1 MSESIDAFIH
11 EYTRR
16 YVAHDVDGVVDLCE
30 VPFLAVREGKPIHM
44 ADREAVHDHF
54 ALVIDAYANAGYS
67 SFAPVEID
75 THELGERSA
84 FTTVRWHAFDAEGN
98 VARDSRTTYQLL
110 STESGWR
117 FLSYTNHF

>member
-1 MSESIDAFIH
+1 
-11 EYTRR
+11 
-16 YVAHDVDGVVDLCE
+16 

-44 ADREAVHDHF
+44 ADRTAVHDHF
-54 ALVIDAYANAGYS
+54 GRIIDAYTNAGYS
-67 SFAPVEID
+67 SFVPVEID
-75 THELGERSA
+75 SRQLGESSA

-98 VARDSRTTYQLL
+98 VARDSRTTYHLL